1 MTVRRLIAACIV
13 VVSWHPEG
21 HARQGNRSSPG
32 DQCTV
37 IRQHP
42 VMVFFALSPVLAA
55 LGVMWWLAGAGW
67 AIVAALVLVV
77 VGGAMIVLKR

>member
-1 MTVRRLIAACIV
+1 MPGKEIDRVRATSALA
-13 VVSWHPEG
+13 
-21 HARQGNRSSPG
+21 
-32 DQCTV
+32 V

-77 VGGAMIVLKR
+77 GGAMIVLKR